1 MSTNTITGTGVF
13 DAFITNLGK
22 YNEGELIGEW
32 VGFPV
37 TPEEMQEVFKRIGI
51 VKRTSLD
58 SPMKNGLLRIM
69 TARSPACMIA

>member
-1 MSTNTITGTGVF
+1 MSDTITGTGVF

-37 TPEEMQEVFKRIGI
+37 TP
-51 VKRTSLD
+51 
-58 SPMKNGLLRIM
+58 
-69 TARSPACMIA
+69 

>member
-1 MSTNTITGTGVF
+1 MSDTITGTGVF

-37 TPEEMQEVFKRIGI
+37 TPEGNAGRISPYRYRTKRR
-51 VKRTSLD
+51 VRAAL
-58 SPMKNGLLRIM
+58 
-69 TARSPACMIA
+69 